1 MVSRNER
8 DVDCVVTFRTESVL
22 EKFMMRFMELNIDCN
37 DKLEIYDGAHTWGNL
52 KVCYLRT
59 RTQNKLHVLFS
70 KD

>member
-22 EKFMMRFMELNIDCN
+22 EKFMLRFVELNIDCN

-52 KVCYLRT
+52 KVWYR
-59 RTQNKLHVLFS
+59 RMHIRKELFI
-70 KD
+70 